1 MTNLKTVLADR
12 VADVNNNYDRADW
25 YACEKALNADAVLTA
40 GGLVVKPELK
50 ADVEV
55 VETLG
60 GKYLYGTGRYA
71 LESVLVADWE
81 GGPDDD
87 EGDWTDEEL
96 ETLLRDHVEATLEDA
111 GVAVKAVEW
120 AGYNRYNG
128 VNEYRAVLAEPLTL
142 TD

>member
-12 VADVNNNYDRADW
+12 VADVNNSYDPADW

-50 ADVEV
+50 ADVKV

-60 GKYLYGTGRYA
+60 GTYLYGTGGYA
-71 LESVLVADWE
+71 LETLMVADWE

-87 EGDWTDEEL
+87 DLTEDEL
-96 ETLLRDHVEATLEDA
+96 EALLRDRVEMTLEDA
-111 GVAVKAVEW
+111 GMAVKAVEW